1 MRPFYAKPWLSTCDF
16 DAKCSPASYERHSM
30 TSLAGLSL
38 RDLDYAVAVAQTR
51 HFGRA
56 AERCGVSQPA
66 LSEQVRKLEALLGV
80 VLFERGRRGVQVTAE
95 GQALLTQAERVLAE
109 AHGLVEMAGG
119 ANEPLA
125 RTLRLSAIQTLGPY
139 YLPHLVRQVRAAH
152 PRLTLR
158 LEEGRTAPL
167 LDSLRAGG
175 TDLVL
180 AALPLPG
187 DGLATAPLFIEPFVL
202 VCPAGHRLASLPRLS
217 LPDLASEGLLLL
229 EEGHCLRDHA
239 LSLCDGVVPGL
250 RHATSVETLWHMIL
264 AGEGFSLMPALSL
277 AERPGMEELVTCRTL
292 SEPEASRTIALAWRA
307 TDPRGPAFLELAAL
321 LRADVPKQAASCSGR
336 TKAM

>member
-1 MRPFYAKPWLSTCDF
+1 
-16 DAKCSPASYERHSM
+16 M

-66 LSEQVRKLEALLGV
+66 LSEQIRKLEALLGV
-80 VLFERGRRGVQVTAE
+80 ALFERGRRGVQVTEA
-95 GQALLTQAERVLAE
+95 GHPLLVQAERVLAE
-109 AHGLVEMAGG
+109 AHGLLELASD
-119 ANEPLA
+119 AAEPLA
-125 RTLRLSAIQTLGPY
+125 RSLRLSAIQTLGPY
-139 YLPHLVRQVRAAH
+139 YLPHLVRRLRAAH
-152 PRLTLR
+152 PELALR
-158 LEEGRTAPL
+158 LEEGRTAAL

-187 DGLATAPLFIEPFVL
+187 EGLITAPLFDEPFVL

-229 EEGHCLRDHA
+229 EEGHCLRDQA
-239 LSLCDGVVPGL
+239 LSLCAGVMPGL
-250 RHATSVETLWHMIL
+250 RHATSLETLWHMIL

-277 AERPGMEELVTCRTL
+277 AARPGVAELVTCRTL
-292 SEPEASRTIALAWRA
+292 DEPEASRTIALAWRS
-307 TDPRGPAFLELAAL
+307 TDPRAPVFLALAAL
-321 LRADVPKQAASCSGR
+321 LRDALPAGARPVAPGALR
-336 TKAM
+336 